1 MTRIPRGLKQ
11 QFDWNSWK
19 SSSTGF
25 RNYNVR
31 VTDPIT
37 PPMDQ
42 MQTSYDNRYKFFE
55 TEASADIEPNQEFRY
70 TFPYKVK
77 LHLSSGI
84 VEEWLSSN
92 NQKAEIDTKMA
103 ELAYTNVDFNNL
115 EDAKK
120 FRDRAK
126 RVLGRMVAEDVAKYH
141 NTEAIPLITERA
153 RTQVWGDAQTGTE
166 KRISNALDIPAVEA
180 EQRQKMEAS

>member
-11 QFDWNSWK
+11 QFDWNSYK
-19 SSSTGF
+19 SSSGF

-31 VTDPIT
+31 ATDSIT

-42 MQTSYDNRYKFFE
+42 MSTSYDNRYKFFE
-55 TEASADIEPNQEFRY
+55 TEAEANIEHNEEFRY

-84 VEEWLSSN
+84 VEEWLSDYT
-92 NQKAEIDTKMA
+92 KKVEIDTKMA
-103 ELAYTNVDFNNL
+103 ELGYVDVDFNNL
-115 EDAKK
+115 DDAKK

-126 RVLGRMVAEDVAKYH
+126 RVLGRMVAENVAKYH

-166 KRISNALDIPAVEA
+166 KRISEALNIPVVEA
-180 EQRQKMEAS
+180 EQRQKMESS